1 MNQQEKA
8 VVSTMSIFP
17 LLKCAQAEGIAIQDI
32 LEGTAL
38 TESLLTDPDKLVLF
52 SEELIVLKQYLRLT
66 QQKLPGLY
74 ASQYYHYNS
83 FGVLGAALASHANIL
98 DALNFIQKYIDLTFT
113 PFKIIMQ
120 EQEDNLCGFYLNR
133 YGLTGDCL
141 EFYLLRDL
149 AFLRNMTKD
158 MLPDSW
164 QDLGVSIDIALDMA
178 DLEKQQILAQF
189 FYWPIRFGCR
199 QSAIYGNKTKLNI
212 PIHLGNEITLKIMQQ
227 QCEALLAKRKQYRW
241 NNRVEDILLSSERLL
256 SQEKVA
262 KMLCCSER
270 TLRRH
275 LQQEGYNFAD
285 IVQSLQLRRAK
296 DLLSLTQLSIK
307 EIALNLGYSETAAFA
322 HAFKRWTGQ
331 TPTELRR
338 VL

>member
-1 MNQQEKA
+1 M
-8 VVSTMSIFP
+8 
-17 LLKCAQAEGIAIQDI
+17 
-32 LEGTAL
+32 
-38 TESLLTDPDKLVLF
+38 VLF

-212 PIHLGNEITLKIMQQ
+212 PIHLGMKLPLKLQSSVK
-227 QCEALLAKRKQYRW
+227 LVSKRKQYRW

-275 LQQEGYNFAD
+275 LQQEGY
-285 IVQSLQLRRAK
+285 LRFKFTVKTAK
-296 DLLSLTQLSIK
+296 DSVYTLSIK
-307 EIALNLGYSETAAFA
+307 ELI
-322 HAFKRWTGQ
+322 
-331 TPTELRR
+331 
-338 VL
+338 